1 MFRDLPSIVWCQS
14 SISLDDSGMEKRI
27 GVIVADDHPLI
38 LDGLRF
44 RLSVESD
51 IELLGTAQSGR
62 EALECIRRDTPDV
75 AILDISM
82 PDLNGIV
89 LTRRIREN
97 HPTTRVLLLTSHD
110 DRATVTQAMEG
121 GASGYLLKRSI
132 VSALA
137 PAVRSVFI
145 GGLFLDPAIVGHVL
159 GPNGGRRGAAKRAVD
174 GKLTEREETVLRQ
187 VARGLSNKE
196 IARQLA
202 VSVKTVE
209 TYRARGFARIGVSS
223 RAELVRYGATEG
235 WLLDL

>member
-1 MFRDLPSIVWCQS
+1 
-14 SISLDDSGMEKRI
+14 MEKRI
-27 GVIVADDHPLI
+27 RVVVADDHPLI

-44 RLSVESD
+44 RLSAEPD
-51 IELLGTAQSGR
+51 IELLEAAQSGS
-62 EALECIRRDTPDV
+62 EALELIRREAPDV

-97 HPTTRVLLLTSHD
+97 HPATRVLLLTSND
-110 DRATVTQAMEG
+110 DRATVTQAIEG

-132 VSALA
+132 VSSLA

-145 GGLFLDPAIVGHVL
+145 GGLFIDPAVVGHVL
-159 GPNGGRRGAAKRAVD
+159 GPNVGRRGAAHATE
-174 GKLTEREETVLRQ
+174 GKLTEREEAVLRQ

-209 TYRARGFARIGVSS
+209 TYRARGFARIGVTS
-223 RAELVRYGATEG
+223 RAELVRYGATAG